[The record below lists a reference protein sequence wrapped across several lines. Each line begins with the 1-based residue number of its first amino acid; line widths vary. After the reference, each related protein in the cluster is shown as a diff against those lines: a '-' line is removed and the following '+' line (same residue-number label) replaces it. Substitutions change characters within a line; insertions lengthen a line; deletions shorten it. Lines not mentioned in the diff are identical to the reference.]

1 MGPRAGVV
9 EAFTVVIENHLGVI
23 EANSKAMVA
32 QPGEVELGDIGL
44 RINLEALALSEVQ
57 DFRIF
62 DC

>member
-32 QPGEVELGDIGL
+32 QPDEVELGDI
-44 RINLEALALSEVQ
+44 
-57 DFRIF
+57 
-62 DC
+62 